1 MKYLA
6 LLFFSLFVI
15 LSCSPT
21 PESTKPN
28 IIFIMADDMGY
39 SDAGCYGQE
48 VIQTPHIDRLASEGL
63 RFTQVY
69 SGASVCAPARSVLMT
84 GLHTGH
90 TRVRGNSGI
99 GGVVGLAGVEGRIPL
114 EKEDVTIAEL
124 LQDAGYVTCMV
135 GKWGLGDPGT
145 PGVPNKK
152 GFDEFYG
159 FLNQRR
165 AHTYYPDYIWKDS
178 TRIDLPGNNGGEK
191 TTYTH
196 ELFADYALDFIARNQ
211 EEALFLSLPLCIPH
225 DKYEAPDQGIYTN
238 RDWSEDAKTYAG
250 MITRMDHTIGR
261 VMEALKKYDLDDNTY
276 VFFTSDNGVA
286 SSSNEWGVFNS
297 GGPLRGVKRDPY
309 EGGIRVPMVVRNS
322 QRIKAGG
329 TSELVWYF
337 ADVMPTLADIANIS
351 VPEKTDGI
359 SVLPTLLGEAQD
371 FGERPL
377 YWEFYEMEGWR
388 ALRFGE
394 WKAVQHNMHHPVP
407 QPIEIYNIRQDIGET
422 TDLAQDHPEIVAM
435 AEQLFKKAHT
445 PSANFKWGHRMD
457 SLLDK

>member
-1 MKYLA
+1 MKYLF
-6 LLFFSLFVI
+6 LFLSSLFI
-15 LSCSPT
+15 ISSCSQS
-21 PESTKPN
+21 PELSRPN

-48 VIQTPHIDRLASEGL
+48 VIQTPHIDRLAAEGM

-84 GLHTGH
+84 GQHTGH

-114 EKEDVTIAEL
+114 EEEDITIAEL
-124 LQDAGYVTCMV
+124 LQDAGYVTGMV

-178 TRIDLPGNNGGEK
+178 VKVELPGNREGEK
-191 TTYTH
+191 ASYTH
-196 ELFADYALDFIARNQ
+196 ELFADYALDFIDRNQ
-211 EEALFLSLPLCIPH
+211 DNPFFLYLPFCIPH
-225 DKYEAPDQGIYTN
+225 DKYEAPDQGIYVDQ
-238 RDWSEDAKTYAG
+238 DWSEDAKTYAG
-250 MITRMDHTIGR
+250 MITRMDHNIGR
-261 VMEALKKYDLDDNTY
+261 IMEALRKYHIDENTY
-276 VFFTSDNGVA
+276 VFFTSDNGAA
-286 SSSNEWGVFNS
+286 SSSDKWGIFNS

-309 EGGIRVPMVVRNS
+309 DGGIRVPMVVRHPKKIQKGVTN
-322 QRIKAGG
+322 
-329 TSELVWYF
+329 ELVWYF
-337 ADVMPTLADIANIS
+337 ADVFPTLADIANIS
-351 VPEKTDGI
+351 VPEKIDGV
-359 SVLPTLLGEAQD
+359 SVLPTLQGESQDLGTRA
-371 FGERPL
+371 L

-388 ALRFGE
+388 ALRFGN
-394 WKAVQHNMHHPVP
+394 WKAVQHNMHHEVP
-407 QPIEIYNIRQDIGET
+407 LPIELYNVSKDIGET
-422 TDLAQDHPEIVAM
+422 TDLAQDFPKIVAE
-435 AEQLFKKAHT
+435 AVHLFEEAHS
-445 PSANFKWGHRMD
+445 PSASFKWGHRMD